1 MSVAMMGSGG
11 SGKLHFLDLGVNT
24 SFDVSASYKD
34 YKNLTVDNFVIY
46 SVTDTGDGY
55 SCWHHIGGI
64 KKNYDASTGKLECGV
79 RLDCYD
85 SATSG
90 PSRQVYAS
98 VGIKLVY

>member
-11 SGKLHFLDLGVNT
+11 GGKLHFLDLGINT
-24 SFDVSASYKD
+24 TFDVSASYKD

-46 SVTDTGDGY
+46 SVSDISDGN
-55 SCWHHIGGI
+55 SCWHHIGGM

-79 RLDCYD
+79 RLDCYN
-85 SATSG
+85 SANSG
-90 PSRQVYAS
+90 PSRQLYAS

>member
-24 SFDVSASYKD
+24 TFDVSASYKN
-34 YKNLTVDNFVIY
+34 YKDLTVDNFVIY
-46 SVTDTGDGY
+46 SVSDIADGNA
-55 SCWHHIGGI
+55 CWYHIGGM
-64 KKNYDASTGKLECGV
+64 KKNYNASTGKL
-79 RLDCYD
+79 DD

-90 PSRQVYAS
+90 PSRQLYAK